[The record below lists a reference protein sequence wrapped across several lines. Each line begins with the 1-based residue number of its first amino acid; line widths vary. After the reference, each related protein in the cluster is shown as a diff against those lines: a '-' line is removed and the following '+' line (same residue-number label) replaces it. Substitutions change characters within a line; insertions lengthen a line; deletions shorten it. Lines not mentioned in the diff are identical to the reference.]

1 MWIQQGFFRQPCVD
15 LARGLLA
22 QYIHTL
28 GWGKRELAARKVGAG
43 VEVVK
48 ADGGVVAEAVA
59 QLHGGQGIAAK
70 ADADKLIAGI
80 IAFGR
85 GAYIVD
91 AAFAAI
97 FFEGVAGIQ
106 RVFVGQNGRRAV
118 ADGLVLSAFGYL
130 RQVLVVEP
138 NGGAVAHDGL
148 LIRLGVIPF
157 KQAGAQDLEV
167 AVGGLAAFFALH
179 GLAEGAAD
187 AVGVGVEFF

>member
-91 AAFAAI
+91 AAFAAV
-97 FFEGVAGIQ
+97 FFQGVAGVERIFI
-106 RVFVGQNGRRAV
+106 RQNGRRAV

-130 RQVLVVEP
+130 RQILVVEP
-138 NGGAVAHDGL
+138 NGGAVAHNGL
-148 LIRLGVIPF
+148 LIGLGVIPF
-157 KQAGAQDLEV
+157 KQAGAQNLKV
-167 AVGGLAAFFALH
+167 TVGGLAAFFALH
-179 GLAEGAAD
+179 GLAERAAD